1 MFFVFVHHLYL
12 SKDTLRVTF
21 FSLTVILTVFCCFV
35 SVCHKVGN
43 VASFIPPHG
52 CHVEMDTSIECA
64 ELTLGYWLALSMSDV
79 IVTQSDPT
87 DGGGAQ
93 VTNKHDIA

>member
-1 MFFVFVHHLYL
+1 MNE
-12 SKDTLRVTF
+12 TLVT
-21 FSLTVILTVFCCFV
+21 STAQ
-35 SVCHKVGN
+35 VGQ

-64 ELTLGYWLALSMSDV
+64 ELTLGYWLALAMSDV

-93 VTNKHDIA
+93 VC

>member
-1 MFFVFVHHLYL
+1 
-12 SKDTLRVTF
+12 
-21 FSLTVILTVFCCFV
+21 
-35 SVCHKVGN
+35 
-43 VASFIPPHG
+43 
-52 CHVEMDTSIECA
+52 MDTSIECA

-93 VTNKHDIA
+93 VKMIMIHPFDTCYLSVDE

>member
-1 MFFVFVHHLYL
+1 M
-12 SKDTLRVTF
+12 
-21 FSLTVILTVFCCFV
+21 
-35 SVCHKVGN
+35 
-43 VASFIPPHG
+43 
-52 CHVEMDTSIECA
+52 EMDTSIECA

-93 VTNKHDIA
+93 VKMIMIHPFDTCYLSVDE